1 MVLLI
6 FVEFEW
12 IWILATL
19 QLALFSVFTLV
30 IIAGAYIR
38 RVHTVIKKKLATCRV
53 KLAFS
58 CFSESLCVCD
68 CPCSERK
75 RLKLS
80 TPQSLYWGV
89 GYIGVRWLWGHNVK
103 GWMRDVFLH
112 VDTTAQHSSSR
123 LCLVVRPCGRLKLS
137 TPQSLTEIRYISVR
151 PCNRHIRLT
160 ALCPEL
166 PRWAGTRKVKP
177 IWILLKQATVSGS
190 GISWPYASLHLVP
203 DR

>member
-30 IIAGAYIR
+30 IIAGAYSIW
-38 RVHTVIKKKLATCRV
+38 KKNWQHVVLNWLSAALV
-53 KLAFS
+53 
-58 CFSESLCVCD
+58 SLCVCD

-137 TPQSLTEIRYISVR
+137 TPQSLTEIRYIGVR

-166 PRWAGTRKVKP
+166 PRWACTRKVKP

-190 GISWPYASLHLVP
+190 GISWPYATLHLVP